1 MFAYQGRT
9 ALVTGASSGIGRAFA
24 LELAARGMD
33 VLLVARNQSVLEK
46 LATEIKARH
55 NVRAEVIVADLS
67 RPECAQTISA
77 HVAERGLAVDLLI
90 NNAGFMTHGHFETL
104 PAEREQDE
112 VMVNC
117 AAVVSLTHAFLP
129 AMLQRNAGGIINVAS
144 VAGFQP
150 IPHMAVYA
158 ASKAFV
164 ISFSVALW
172 EECRGRN
179 VQVVTLCPG
188 TTDTP
193 LFDVNDAQ
201 EAALGK
207 KRTPEQVVATG
218 LRGLDRGRSLVV
230 DGTLNALLSNG
241 PRLIP
246 KWLAAK
252 FAGQAVQPRGAK
264 QRSPTRS

>member
-1 MFAYQGRT
+1 MFEYRGKT

-24 LELAARGMD
+24 QELAARGMN
-33 VLLVARNQSVLEK
+33 LILVARNEQALRQ
-46 LATEIKARH
+46 LATELSAQHK
-55 NVRAEVIVADLS
+55 VRAEVIVADLS
-67 RPECAQTISA
+67 QAGVAAKISQE
-77 HVAERGLAVDLLI
+77 VVGRGLPVELLV
-90 NNAGFMTHGHFETL
+90 NNAGFMTHGNLETIS
-104 PAEREQDE
+104 AERDLDE

-117 AAVVSLTHAFLP
+117 AAVVGLTHAFLP
-129 AMLQRNAGGIINVAS
+129 AMLARNEGGIINVAS
-144 VAGFQP
+144 IAGFQP

-172 EECRGRN
+172 EECRSRN
-179 VQVVTLCPG
+179 VRVVTLCPG

-193 LFDVNDAQ
+193 LFEVNDAP

-207 KRTPEQVVATG
+207 KRSPQQVVATG
-218 LRGLDRGRSLVV
+218 LRGLEKGRSLVV
-230 DGTLNALLSNG
+230 DGVMNSLLSNG

-252 FAGQAVQPRGAK
+252 FAGQAVKPRGEKKASHS
-264 QRSPTRS
+264 R

>member
-1 MFAYQGRT
+1 MFTYREGT
-9 ALVTGASSGIGRAFA
+9 ALVTGASSGIGRAFVR
-24 LELAARGMD
+24 ELAARGMNCI
-33 VLLVARNQSVLEK
+33 LVARNADAMRA
-46 LATEIKARH
+46 LAREISSAH
-55 NVRAEVIVADLS
+55 TVRTEVIVADLS
-67 RPECAQTISA
+67 HPDAADLIKKD
-77 HVAERGLAVDLLI
+77 VASRAMTVDLLV

-104 PAEREQDE
+104 APRRDHDQ

-117 AAVVSLTHAFLP
+117 AAMVGLTHAFLP
-129 AMLQRNAGGIINVAS
+129 AMLAQNEGGIINVAS
-144 VAGFQP
+144 IAGFQP

-179 VQVVTLCPG
+179 VRVVTLCPG

-193 LFDVNDAQ
+193 LFDVNNAQ

-218 LRGLDRGRSLVV
+218 LRGLDKGKSLVI
-230 DGTLNALLSNG
+230 DGTMNSLLSNG

-252 FAGQAVQPRGAK
+252 FAGQAVKPRGEK
-264 QRSPTRS
+264 RLPH

>member
-24 LELAARGMD
+24 LELAARGMHC
-33 VLLVARNQSVLEK
+33 LLLARNEEALHG
-46 LATEIKARH
+46 LATEITSRH
-55 NVRAEVIVADLS
+55 KVRAEVIVADLA
-67 RPECAQTISA
+67 RPGAAAAIAQDVSA
-77 HVAERGLAVDLLI
+77 RGLKVDLLV
-90 NNAGFMTHGHFETL
+90 NNAGFMTHGNLETL
-104 PAEREQDE
+104 SSEREQDE

-117 AAVVSLTHAFLP
+117 AAVVGLTHAFLP
-129 AMLQRNAGGIINVAS
+129 AMLAQNDGGIINVAS
-144 VAGFQP
+144 IAGFQP

-179 VQVVTLCPG
+179 VRVVTLCPG

-193 LFDVNDAQ
+193 LFEVNDAQ

-207 KRTPEQVVATG
+207 KRSPEQVVATG
-218 LRGLDRGRSLVV
+218 LRGLDKRRSLVI
-230 DGTLNALLSNG
+230 DGVMNSLLSNG

-252 FAGQAVQPRGAK
+252 FAGQAVQPRGRKKA
-264 QRSPTRS
+264 SVATG